1 LFKEDIPLILDNYSI
16 EYNNL
21 IRGMRNNAHIKQ
33 AVFVFN
39 LNTKELIQKFDGI
52 LLAEKELNIRHEKI
66 KNSILNNKSID
77 NYIFSYHRLLDVPI
91 K

>member
-21 IRGMRNNAHIKQ
+21 IRDMRNNAHIKQ

-39 LNTKELIQKFDGI
+39 LNTKELMPKFDGI
-52 LLAEKELNIRHEKI
+52 LLAEK
-66 KNSILNNKSID
+66 
-77 NYIFSYHRLLDVPI
+77 
-91 K
+91 